1 MNENKPVW
9 KVYRENYNQKCIEEY
24 NIFDHNEFW
33 DMCQIHWMNAH
44 DQVPDNIDEQIE
56 RFNESIIIELH
67 YYFWNKCEWEIE
79 LTSLFP
85 KDFKNKKI
93 SAYSQVALNINVFLT
108 YLWNW
113 LARKELEKNG

>member
-1 MNENKPVW
+1 MDRPVW

-24 NIFDHNEFW
+24 NIFDHDRFW
-33 DMCQIHWMNAH
+33 DMCQIYWINAH
-44 DQVPDNIDEQIE
+44 DQAPNNVEEQIE
-56 RFNESIIIELH
+56 RFNESIIRELH
-67 YYFWNKCEWEIE
+67 YYFWDKCEWEIE

-93 SAYSQVALNINVFLT
+93 SVYSQVALNINVFIT

-113 LARKELEKNG
+113 LTRKEWEKNG